1 MDLQLKLDHLGIAV
15 KNLDEAISV
24 YLGLGLS
31 CSQVET
37 IPEQKVRTA
46 TLPLGDTNLEL
57 LEPMEDDSPVGK
69 FLASRGGGIHHL
81 ALQVANIEEKLLE
94 LENSGLRLIDKIPRN
109 GLGGSR
115 VAFIHPQSTF
125 NTLIELVQ
133 RRGQV

>member
-1 MDLQLKLDHLGIAV
+1 MGIQLKLDHLGIAV

-31 CSQVET
+31 CSHVET

-46 TLPLGDTNLEL
+46 TFQIGDINLEL
-57 LEPMEDDSPVGK
+57 LEPTEPNSPVGK
-69 FLASRGGGIHHL
+69 FLAARGGGIHHL
-81 ALQVANIEEKLLE
+81 ALQVESIEKKLLE
-94 LENSGLRLIDKIPRN
+94 LKNSGLRLIDETPRI
-109 GLGGSR
+109 GLGGSN

-133 RRGQV
+133 RCSQV

>member
-31 CSQVET
+31 CSQLET

-46 TLPLGDTNLEL
+46 TLRIGDTNLEL
-57 LEPMEDDSPVGK
+57 LEPMEANSPVGK
-69 FLASRGGGIHHL
+69 FLAARGGGIHHL
-81 ALQVANIEEKLLE
+81 AFQVESIEEKLFE
-94 LENSGLRLIDKIPRN
+94 LKNSGIRLIDKTPRI
-109 GLGGSR
+109 GLGGSK

-125 NTLIELVQ
+125 NTLIELVE
-133 RRGQV
+133 RCSQV